1 MPDILRQGAILTV
14 GDDYK
19 PGDMPPKGYLAW
31 HEWADIQH
39 KAGLR
44 QVQCGRCGKW
54 RFPQELSGKT
64 DSFTAKDRHGRPVV
78 VTTPVCKLCDAK
90 SGGRS

>member
-1 MPDILRQGAILTV
+1 MPDIQIPGAILTV

-19 PGDMPPKGYLAW
+19 PGDMPPSDYLGW

-44 QVQCGRCGKW
+44 QVPCGRCGKW
-54 RFPQELSGKT
+54 RFPQELSDT
-64 DSFTAKDRHGRPVV
+64 TLTWTAKDKRGKSVT
-78 VTTPVCKLCDAK
+78 VTTPVCKLCDSK
-90 SGGRS
+90 QGGQS